1 MRQRHIDRV
10 RRFYQNNRQELYVYA
25 LSICRDPDLA
35 EDSIQTAFFGLLRRR
50 SPPRDIRPFVFR
62 SIRNA
67 IIDAHRADST
77 RKHTNDSAPD
87 MTEGENGPIRDRT
100 LNQCLAL
107 LNDHQRE
114 TIVLKAFVGLTFAE
128 IGRVMN
134 EPANTIASRY
144 RRGMARMRE
153 VLENQI

>member
-25 LSICRDPDLA
+25 FSICRDPDLA

-50 SPPRDIRPFVFR
+50 SLPRDLRPFVFR

-67 IIDAHRADST
+67 IIDVRRAD
-77 RKHTNDSAPD
+77 RIRNNNNDSAPEV
-87 MTEGENGPIRDRT
+87 TLGENGPVRDRT
-100 LNQCLAL
+100 LNQCLEL

-128 IGRVMN
+128 IGRVLN
-134 EPANTIASRY
+134 ESANTIASRY
-144 RRGMARMRE
+144 RRGLERMRE
-153 VLENQI
+153 VLEDQT